1 MMICFAFGWSQ
12 DFKFGDETFKVQNEV
27 EENGIRFG
35 NNDDKRLAIVT
46 GVDRETENSAIE
58 IPSYTSY
65 GYEVVGIGDNAYFW
79 GCSENTSIYLPETI
93 KWIGSQNVWD
103 CWNNAKINI
112 PSALEYIG
120 DYAFASA
127 NVTIE
132 NFEFPNLKHL
142 GRNAF
147 GNANIKTEN
156 IVLPNLKHLG
166 SDAFGNKQN
175 NIKTI
180 DLSESKIDT
189 IFGYTFADMK
199 KLKTVKLPKTTRCIG
214 EFAFARTTLETL
226 TIPENVDSIGNYV
239 FLYDTLLNLS
249 VDSKNKSFRMYNSGL
264 YTKDL
269 STIIWYG
276 RHYYNEDVV
285 LPYET
290 TEIGLAAFFF
300 NPYIRSVY
308 AENVR
313 KIGTYAFTLSKNLE
327 TINVPNVEDIGK
339 AAFACPAKNF
349 ILPKSLKEIPT
360 SSFLDPFKYVGQQIK
375 SFRCPPNVERIGR
388 DAFYYN
394 LQLESIQLPEALKTI
409 DDHAFCRTGLNDITI
424 PSNVESIGSGAFDET
439 HLYTV
444 TVECTTPPE
453 CENKVFC
460 EETGKYDDRIYNY
473 DYYANSNFGAE
484 NVPHETFPHYWHNT
498 YENATLYVPKESL
511 KLYKTTYP
519 WSEFKKIRYIGQP
532 EPYVLNDGETF
543 AETETTEKEGLEY
556 HRTFSNT
563 GWQAL
568 YVPFSMSNDDWKDD
582 FEVGK
587 INDVNM
593 YDTDDDGEFD
603 VTEIELLKIKRGSI
617 EANTPYFI
625 KAKTTGDKVISLE
638 NVTLYPAEE
647 NYVDCS
653 STEMLFTFQGTYS
666 GVSGADMY
674 ANKYYALSGGSL
686 CYAEDAS
693 VSLKPMRWYMKSES
707 RNYKHSTLMNN
718 VRVRVVGEDATGI
731 NETRTDKSTQK
742 ATYMLDGR
750 AVNPSNLKK
759 GIYIRNGKKIV
770 L

>member
-12 DFKFGDETFKVQNEV
+12 DFNFGNETFDVQWER

-35 NNDDKRLAIVT
+35 MNGEERLAIVT
-46 GVDRETENSAIE
+46 GIYSENSTIE
-58 IPSYTSY
+58 IPSYTSD
-65 GYEVVGIGDNAYFW
+65 GYKVVGIRDDAYFW

-93 KWIGSQNVWD
+93 KWVGSNIYWH
-103 CWNNAKINI
+103 NAKINI
-112 PSALEYIG
+112 PSTLEYIG
-120 DYAFASA
+120 NNAFNGA
-127 NVTIE
+127 NITIE
-132 NFEFPNLKHL
+132 NFKFPNLKYIGDH
-142 GRNAF
+142 AF
-147 GNANIKTEN
+147 SGNVNITTEN

-166 SDAFGNKQN
+166 RGAFEGQK
-175 NIKTI
+175 NIKTV
-180 DLSESKIDT
+180 DLSESEIDT
-189 IFGYTFADMK
+189 IFTYTFSECK
-199 KLKTVKLPKTTRCIG
+199 KLKTINLPNTIRCLCDWALALTNLR
-214 EFAFARTTLETL
+214 EF
-226 TIPENVDSIGNYV
+226 TITENIDSIGNGV
-239 FLYDTLLNLS
+239 FSGDSLLNLT
-249 VDSKNKSFRMYNSGL
+249 VDWKNNSFRLYKSGL
-264 YTKDL
+264 YDKDL

-276 RHYYNEDVV
+276 GQYYNESVV
-285 LPYET
+285 LPYTT
-290 TEIGLAAFFF
+290 TEIKPYAFAY
-300 NPYIRSVY
+300 NPYIESIY
-308 AENVR
+308 ADNVK
-313 KIGTYAFTLSKNLE
+313 KIGDGAFAISKNLE
-327 TINVPNVEDIGK
+327 TISVPNVENIGNC
-339 AAFACPAKNF
+339 AFACSAKNF
-349 ILPKSLKEIPT
+349 IFPESMKEIPDYLF
-360 SSFLDPFKYVGQQIK
+360 SVNDHYCGQQIK
-375 SFRCPPNVERIGR
+375 SFKCPSNVERIGNS
-388 DAFYYN
+388 AFRAN

-409 DDHAFCRTGLNDITI
+409 EDLAFHGTGLNDITI
-424 PSNVESIGSGAFDET
+424 PSNVEYIGYLAFSVT
-439 HLYTV
+439 HLYAV
-444 TVECTTPPE
+444 TVKCTTPPR
-453 CENKVFC
+453 CGNHAFC
-460 EETGKYDDRIYNY
+460 DGNGKYDVKNLCD
-473 DYYANSNFGAE
+473 DYYNQ
-484 NVPHETFPHYWHNT
+484 ETVNPHYYHNT

-511 KLYKTTYP
+511 ELYKTTYP

-543 AETETTEKEGLEY
+543 AETETTAKEGLEY
-556 HRTFSNT
+556 HRTFNNT
-563 GWQAL
+563 NWQAL
-568 YVPFSMSNDDWKDD
+568 YVPFSMSYEDWKDD

-603 VTEIELLKIKRGSI
+603 VTEIELLKIKHGST

-693 VSLKPMRWYMKSES
+693 VPLKPMRWYMKSEARKNKRS
-707 RNYKHSTLMNN
+707 ALTNN
-718 VRVRVVGEDATGI
+718 VRVRVVGEDATSI
-731 NETRTDKSTQK
+731 NETRADKSAQK